1 MNTAVGLPA
10 SADDQHVLDRA
21 AVQWAILSHDE
32 KLRPAKQ
39 RRTDPNRDEQTAR
52 VVLLLDSE

>member
-1 MNTAVGLPA
+1 MNAAVGLPA

-32 KLRPAKQ
+32 KLKPAKQ
-39 RRTDPNRDEQTAR
+39 RWTDPNRNEQTAH
-52 VVLLLDSE
+52 VVLRLDSE